1 MSFNR
6 KDLLGLEHLD
16 KKEIQTII
24 DAAKPFKN
32 MFTRSIKKAPALIG
46 KTVVTL
52 FYEPSTRT
60 RTSFEVAAKRLSADV
75 VNIATA
81 TSSVV
86 KGESLVD
93 TAKTLEAMKADIII
107 ARYGE
112 LALKSDRVRRRFEK
126 RLVHNIKESIDGEVN
141 IRQARIYID
150 PVDFD
155 DTLEKLGRIFGIVS
169 YSPAVST
176 KSTFE
181 DIEKTVSDYTDY
193 LVDEGLIDGNTK
205 FAISCRRVGDHDFS
219 SQEMAA
225 FAGAVVVRKI
235 GAPVDLSN
243 PELTIFLEVR
253 DGDTYVYHEKIPG
266 PGGLPLGTQGKVVAL
281 VSSGIDSP
289 VATYLMM
296 KRGCQVI
303 ALYCD
308 NNPYTSPEA
317 LKNFEDLID
326 QLNLYASGAPIKKRV
341 VKYGDYLSTCKSEGP
356 ERMTCVLCKSGMYK
370 LAGKLAKKLHAEAVI
385 DGSSLGQVASQTL
398 PNILATREDLDVPV
412 LSPLIGLDKLEITR
426 IAEKI
431 GTFEI
436 SKRDDGGC
444 KAVPRYP
451 ETNADLEFVKQVKE
465 EINQIVNP
473 YIEDTGW
480 KDLEILDGFVNHSEK
495 DKAQYRRI
503 GKTVQIRGALKN
515 TSAYTPAY
523 DGDKIAQLPDKTC
536 YPSQRITTL
545 QQGTGANKMMVRVD
559 PDGSVVVGRYHL
571 RRRYGVADERQSRF
585 WRTEVH

>member
-1 MSFNR
+1 
-6 KDLLGLEHLD
+6 
-16 KKEIQTII
+16 
-24 DAAKPFKN
+24 
-32 MFTRSIKKAPALIG
+32 
-46 KTVVTL
+46 
-52 FYEPSTRT
+52 
-60 RTSFEVAAKRLSADV
+60 
-75 VNIATA
+75 
-81 TSSVV
+81 
-86 KGESLVD
+86 
-93 TAKTLEAMKADIII
+93 MKADIII

-126 RLVHNIKESIDGEVN
+126 RLVHNIKASIDGEVN
-141 IRQARIYID
+141 VRQARIYID
-150 PVDFD
+150 PVDFE

-193 LVDEGLIDGNTK
+193 LVDEGLFDGNTK

-465 EINQIVNP
+465 EINQEEALEKAFKT
-473 YIEDTGW
+473 IE
-480 KDLEILDGFVNHSEK
+480 F
-495 DKAQYRRI
+495 
-503 GKTVQIRGALKN
+503 
-515 TSAYTPAY
+515 
-523 DGDKIAQLPDKTC
+523 
-536 YPSQRITTL
+536 
-545 QQGTGANKMMVRVD
+545 
-559 PDGSVVVGRYHL
+559 
-571 RRRYGVADERQSRF
+571 
-585 WRTEVH
+585 